1 MRVQVFI
8 RLSKD
13 AKLKNRYCNMDYIV
27 AAALKAWG
35 DISSLVISYD
45 IVCQWAK
52 WFLERLCQM
61 PPHLQITLPSGPG
74 ELRYAIPKYHWRAHK
89 EKDHHQYS
97 LNLLPGVSRTC
108 AETPES
114 TWAKHEGTA
123 SSTREM
129 GPGSRLDTLED
140 HFGFCNWRIVVNMG
154 EFDFGVS
161 TKGMVC

>member
-1 MRVQVFI
+1 M
-8 RLSKD
+8 LSRFYRRAAD
-13 AKLKNRYCNMDYIV
+13 ASLVRYCNMDYV
-27 AAALKAWG
+27 VSSALKQYG
-35 DISSLVISYD
+35 EIPHLLLSYD
-45 IVCQWAK
+45 IACQWSIHLA
-52 WFLERLCQM
+52 ERLT
-61 PPHLQITLPSGPG
+61 HLPSHIQISLPPMPT